1 MALTTVGSV
10 ANAGYFQ
17 LNVGNNGYDVDAP
30 TCLEA
35 FGGNTAFC
43 NDPANATI
51 INSVIVSN
59 TDINGTGDV
68 DSQTGSFTEFGFSQ
82 LLGTS
87 IYDFSNN
94 SIFGDF
100 YDTNITSLLNDA
112 GVTDGVSGLALDGS
126 TNVTLNHPSSAQMDL
141 DALSPLA
148 PPLNGTDNEG
158 FLATWE
164 LNTQFLFEGTLTSTG
179 PVYTGG
185 FFEVW
190 FQDLDNSANNFLG
203 FKGEVTGSSLQAA
216 NLDVYLTITEATE
229 GFLFSG
235 LSENGTFKDVYDI
248 IQETGGYRMA
258 IDTNVNPPIPTPD
271 SLLLVTG
278 NQQQLSAVRQ
288 STLDGS
294 VNAVSEPSTL
304 AVLGL
309 GLLAFG
315 ASRRRKA

>member
-1 MALTTVGSV
+1 MALAFVGSV

-35 FGGNTAFC
+35 FGSATYCAN
-43 NDPANATI
+43 PANAGI
-51 INSVIVSN
+51 IATVIANATV
-59 TDINGTGDV
+59 TNGNGDAN
-68 DSQTGSFTEFGFSQ
+68 SQTGSFTEFGFSQ

-94 SIFGDF
+94 SILGDF
-100 YDTNITSLLNDA
+100 YDTNITSELLAA
-112 GVTDGVSGLALDGS
+112 GITDGVSGLALDGL
-126 TNVTLNHPSSAQMDL
+126 TNVTLNYPSTGQMDL

-158 FLATWE
+158 FLAAWE
-164 LNTQFLFEGTLTSTG
+164 LNTQFLFEGTLTATG

-190 FQDLDNSANNFLG
+190 FQDLDNAANNFLG
-203 FKGEVTGSSLQAA
+203 FKGEVVGSNLQAA
-216 NLDVYLTITEATE
+216 NLDIFLKITEATQ
-229 GFLFSG
+229 GFLFDG
-235 LSENGTFKDVYDI
+235 ATENGVFTDVYDI
-248 IQETGGYRMA
+248 IAQTGGYSMV
-258 IDTNVNPPIPTPD
+258 IDTNVNPPIPTLD
-271 SLLLVTG
+271 SLLLVQG
-278 NQQQLSAVRQ
+278 DQQQFSVVRQ
-288 STLDGS
+288 ASLDGS